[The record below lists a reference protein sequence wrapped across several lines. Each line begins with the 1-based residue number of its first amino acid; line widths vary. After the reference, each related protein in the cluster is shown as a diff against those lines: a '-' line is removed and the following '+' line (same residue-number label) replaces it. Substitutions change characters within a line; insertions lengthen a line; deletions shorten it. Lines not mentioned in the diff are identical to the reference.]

1 MKLPTSGHFWLFGA
15 FRVGTNRF
23 HDLVRQNST
32 NPDPSSVN
40 RSFFE
45 KLCTL
50 PKDEFETYVRNNLDK
65 TLVYKVHDN
74 YDRLKM
80 VIESYPHVKIFQY
93 RNSIREQLLS
103 HKSSTLMQKYHWQI
117 SQPNKRR
124 APWPPRAPWYDSKA
138 IPLVQEGLI
147 YNSDA
152 FGWLEQNKHKLKEDK
167 IDNDI
172 VNGIY
177 LDWLRFLKCYE
188 ECKEKTN
195 TYTIQLEELQS
206 NPQKYF
212 TNIELSTVISP
223 ATIRENTTI
232 SISDDYT
239 MKFKEIVVR
248 AQSLGL
254 DVEDEF

>member
-32 NPDPSSVN
+32 NPDPGSVN
-40 RSFFE
+40 RRFFE

-65 TLVYKVHDN
+65 TLVYKVHGN

-117 SQPNKRR
+117 PL
-124 APWPPRAPWYDSKA
+124 AAGCRAPWYDSKA
-138 IPLVQEGLI
+138 IPLADDGLI
-147 YNSDA
+147 YNKDG
-152 FGWLEQNKHKLKEDK
+152 FKWLEQNKHTLKEDT

-177 LDWLRFLKCYE
+177 LDWLRFLNCYE
-188 ECKEKTN
+188 ESKEKKN

-212 TNIELSTVISP
+212 RNINLGTVNSP
-223 ATIRENTTI
+223 PIIKEQTTI

-239 MKFKEIVVR
+239 MKFKEIIVR

>member
-32 NPDPSSVN
+32 NPDPGSVN

-65 TLVYKVHDN
+65 TLVYKVHGN

-117 SQPNKRR
+117 PQPNKR
-124 APWPPRAPWYDSKA
+124 RAPWYDSKA

-152 FGWLEQNKHKLKEDK
+152 FAWLEQNKHKLKEDK

-177 LDWLRFLKCYE
+177 LDWLRFLNCYE

-195 TYTIQLEELQS
+195 TYTMQLEELQS

-212 TNIELSTVISP
+212 TNIELSTVNSP

-232 SISDDYT
+232 SISDDYNT
-239 MKFKEIVVR
+239 KFKEIVVR